1 MDDHVMG
8 YFDDLGLHSGAVL
21 PACTAYLDRR
31 FPGTWSLEYMH
42 AGRMEM
48 AIDSGP
54 SIVLDRPAAFW
65 HLPEHRYRYGA
76 CDRRGWDHHW
86 LMFTGPRAARLI
98 GELQRVHPA
107 GWCQVA
113 DPTVFQA
120 RMRVAIE
127 LVRRGD
133 PVRHPEAVAAVEDLV
148 ARLVC
153 APRAGGRIAA
163 VIALAERMRQNPVR
177 SWPLSVEART
187 LGLSEVH
194 LRRIFRQITG
204 LSPVGWCLAARMQAA
219 VRALADGA
227 AIASAAS
234 AAGYDDP
241 AQFSRMF
248 RRHYGTSPRRWRGVL
263 PLGLGS
269 RDRES

>member
-1 MDDHVMG
+1 MG
-8 YFDDLGLHSGAVL
+8 YFDDLTLHSGAVL

-31 FPGTWSLEYMH
+31 FPGTWSLEYLH

-48 AIDSGP
+48 AIDGGP
-54 SIVLDRPAAFW
+54 VITLDQPAAFW
-65 HLPEHRYRYGA
+65 HLPERRYRYGA

-86 LMFTGPRAARLI
+86 LMLTGPRAARLI

-107 GWCQVA
+107 GWAAVA
-113 DPTVFQA
+113 DPTAFQA

-163 VIALAERMRQNPVR
+163 VMTLAERMRQDPAR
-177 SWPLSVEART
+177 PWPLSTEAAT

-194 LRRIFRQITG
+194 LRRLFRQMTG

-227 AIASAAS
+227 TITVAAA
-234 AAGYDDP
+234 AAGYADP
-241 AQFSRMF
+241 PQFSRMF
-248 RRHYGTSPRRWRGVL
+248 RRRYGASPRRWRSVL
-263 PLGLGS
+263 PLARG
-269 RDRES
+269 